1 MRVGLTPAYGRD
13 YKSKAAIEVDL
24 KSNKDFI
31 VSDVAHPSS
40 GKLANLEDLR
50 KSGVT
55 DLTVRYGKL
64 TKVAA
69 FKVSKL

>member
-24 KSNKDFI
+24 KSNKDFLI
-31 VSDVAHPSS
+31 SDMSHPAC
-40 GKLANLEDLR
+40 GKPATLEDL
-50 KSGVT
+50 KKDGVT
-55 DLTVRYGKL
+55 DLTVRYGQL
-64 TKVAA
+64 RKVTT